1 MYNPDGV
8 ELMKDRQNANG
19 VDIESNW
26 AVVPGEQ
33 EVQVLR
39 ARFSALKLEPNPIQV
54 ALNMHSAYGSARY
67 FVYHAAGGT
76 SAYYASREQAFIN
89 GVRTYFPGGIMPWDF
104 FVSWVNAPSTSY
116 PESWFWQNHR
126 EAVMALTYEDM
137 NSAAARAFDSTAF
150 AILHGIGDFL
160 AVTFPPLAVRLPER
174 EVNGEPTVWCYP
186 NPFNGNTELGFRIT
200 EGGPVRVSVYDLLGR
215 EVSRVVDRELGPGS
229 YTARLDMGSMAS
241 GLYVVRLQRG
251 RESRAL
257 RVMLTR

>member
-1 MYNPDGV
+1 
-8 ELMKDRQNANG
+8 LMKDRQNANG

-54 ALNMHSAYGSARY
+54 ALNMHSAYGSVRY

-76 SAYYASREQAFIN
+76 NAYYASREQSFIN
-89 GVRTYFPGGIMPWDF
+89 GVRTYFPGGIMPWDY

-137 NSAAARAFDSTAF
+137 NSTAARAFDSTAF

-174 EVNGEPTVWCYP
+174 EADGEPTVWCYP
-186 NPFNGNTELGFRIT
+186 NPFNGNSELGFRIT

-215 EVSRVVDRELGPGS
+215 EVSRVVDRELGSGS

-241 GLYVVRLQRG
+241 GLYLVRLQHG
-251 RESRAL
+251 RVSRAL